1 MVEKGRWTMSINSQ
15 YMPSFL
21 EEFRSMK
28 LEMMIRDLQKL
39 NPEELQLIQKEIES
53 LLEANEE

>member
-1 MVEKGRWTMSINSQ
+1 MTINSQ

-28 LEMMIRDLQKL
+28 LEIMIRDLHKL
-39 NPEELQLIQKEIES
+39 NAEELQLIQKEIEY
-53 LLEANEE
+53 LLHANEK

>member
-1 MVEKGRWTMSINSQ
+1 MSINSQ

-28 LEMMIRDLQKL
+28 LEIMIRDLHKL
-39 NPEELQLIQKEIES
+39 NTEELQLIQKEIES
-53 LLEANEE
+53 LLHNHEE